1 MIEKLKQTFC
11 IHDYRMMPK
20 FDDQEERARLV
31 SELKEGE
38 MIAFSRM
45 HKCKKCN
52 KERMLGSGLLTT
64 KL

>member
-20 FDDQEERARLV
+20 FDDQEERDRLI

-38 MIAFSRM
+38 MIAFSRI

-52 KERMLGSGLLTT
+52 KERILGSGMMC
-64 KL
+64 